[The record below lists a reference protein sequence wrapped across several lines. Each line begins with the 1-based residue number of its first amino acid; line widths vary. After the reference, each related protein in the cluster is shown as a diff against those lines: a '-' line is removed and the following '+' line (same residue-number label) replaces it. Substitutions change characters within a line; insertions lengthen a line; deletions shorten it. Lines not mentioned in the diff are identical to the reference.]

1 MYLQQL
7 HDIAHLFSTH
17 KIITYI
23 ARISDNVILMRL
35 DNIDYFLDLNK
46 GNPKIYSHTHSLKSK
61 HYNAPFDIAMSKYL
75 YKANILECRLDGMN
89 KILKLYCI
97 YKNSY
102 KSMTTLFQIELINRN
117 TNAIIAQ
124 DDKIISALRFY
135 DSANRPILPKA
146 PLIPLGQPDFL
157 KTLITNSIKDTLIML
172 QQTYNHFQTALLE
185 QKRNKVLY
193 SLESKRAKL
202 VKLLND
208 LPDIEMLKT
217 AKDTQFMLANYI
229 LAHLYSIPSYAESIC
244 INNVV
249 YEIPIA
255 HKPSIA
261 SDKLFKQVKKLKQK
275 IANIHMQQEN
285 LESKITFLSNQIDFA
300 KYATNEELDILMPKK
315 RIIKKEQKAHYAS
328 FYIDGIRI
336 SMGRN
341 ERENIK
347 LLQDCKADFL
357 WLHICNIPSSHLI
370 IHANRVSEEV
380 LKYAG
385 ILLARLCGI
394 KDNKVVID
402 YTKRR
407 FVRLT
412 QGAHVVYAKESKLHL
427 QLH

>member
-23 ARISDNVILMRL
+23 ARINDNVIHIRL

-46 GNPKIYSHTHSLKSK
+46 GNPNIYSNTNSLKAK

-75 YKANILECRLDGMN
+75 YKANILDCKLDGMN

-124 DDKIISALRFY
+124 EDRIISALRFY
-135 DSANRPILPKA
+135 DSATRAILPKA
-146 PLIPLGQPDFL
+146 VLIPLEQPSFI
-157 KTLITNSIKDTLIML
+157 KTLTTNSTEATLATL
-172 QQTYNHFQTALLE
+172 QQTYKNLQTALLE
-185 QKRNKVLY
+185 QKRSKVLY
-193 SLESKRAKL
+193 SLESKKAKL

-208 LPDIEMLKT
+208 LPDIETLNT
-217 AKDTQFMLANYI
+217 TKDTQFMLANYI
-229 LAHLYSIPSYAESIC
+229 LTHLDSIPSYARNIQVD
-244 INNVV
+244 NVT
-249 YEIPIA
+249 YEIPIT
-255 HKPSIA
+255 HKPSMA
-261 SDKLFKQVKKLKQK
+261 SDKLFKQVKKIKQK
-275 IANIHMQQEN
+275 IANIHMQKEN
-285 LESKITFLSNQIDFA
+285 LESKITFLDNQIDFA
-300 KYATNEELDILMPKK
+300 KHATNEELSMLMPKK
-315 RIIKKEQKAHYAS
+315 QIIKKEQKAHYAS

-341 ERENIK
+341 ERENIR

-370 IHANRVSEEV
+370 IHASRVSEEV
-380 LKYAG
+380 LRYAG
-385 ILLARLCGI
+385 ILLAKLCGI

-407 FVRLT
+407 FVKLT